1 MSASPDGALATY
13 ARILRSATYR
23 PLWLGQVVSNFGDT
37 LHYVALVVLLFRL
50 TGSGAVL
57 AALALAQIVAGLVLG
72 PFAGVLV
79 DRLDRRTALVAA
91 DLARAAL
98 ATMLAFTANAPLAF
112 GLAVALTA
120 AGVPFRPALQS
131 LLPSLVDEDDLLA
144 ANSVGWS
151 TEQGTQ
157 IVAAA
162 LAGALLLAWGAR
174 PVFLVNAASFAF
186 SAFMLCRL
194 PRQGRLE
201 QAVAPAP
208 AGAFWQDAREGLLY
222 AVRDAF
228 VGPLLLIQGL
238 AALATGGT
246 SALLVVLA
254 SRHLQLPPAG
264 FSWLLLTS
272 GAGALVGPFLLPRRL
287 GADPRLIFWPYVWRG
302 LGDILLALLTPFPI
316 ALFLF
321 FPYGLGTATGAVTY
335 NTVVQRR
342 VPDRVRGRVFA
353 TLDVVWATGE
363 IASIGLAG
371 LLVDHF
377 GIVAVYL
384 GGGVLLMLAGALGL
398 LLPGTGRSQP
408 RLAFASVNGS
418 LNEADPSPE

>member
-1 MSASPDGALATY
+1 MTASPERAFAPY
-13 ARILRSATYR
+13 VRIMRSRAYR
-23 PLWLGQVVSNFGDT
+23 PLWLGQVGSNFGDT

-57 AALALAQIVAGLVLG
+57 AALSLAQIVAGLMLG

-79 DRLDRRTALVAA
+79 DRLDRRRLMVVV
-91 DLARAAL
+91 DLARAGL
-98 ATMLAFTANAPLAF
+98 AAALAFTTSTPLAF
-112 GLAVALTA
+112 GLAVGLTA
-120 AGVPFRPALQS
+120 VGVPFRPALQS
-131 LLPSLVDEDDLLA
+131 LLPSLVAEDDLLA

-162 LAGALLLAWGAR
+162 LAGGLLLAWGTR
-174 PVFLVNAASFAF
+174 PAFLLNAASFGF
-186 SAFMLCRL
+186 SALLLVRL
-194 PRQGRLE
+194 PKQGRVE
-201 QAVAPAP
+201 PVEGQQPVA
-208 AGAFWQDAREGLLY
+208 GFWQEARAGLAY
-222 AVRDAF
+222 AVQNAF

-254 SRHLQLPPAG
+254 SRHLHLPPAG
-264 FSWLLLTS
+264 FSWLLLAI

-287 GADPRLIFWPYVWRG
+287 GADPRLVFWPYVWRG

-316 ALFLF
+316 ALFLLF
-321 FPYGLGTATGAVTY
+321 TYGLGTSTGAVTY
-335 NTVVQRR
+335 STMVQQRI
-342 VPDRVRGRVFA
+342 PDRLRGRVFA
-353 TLDVVWATGE
+353 TLDVVWATGD

-371 LLVDHF
+371 LLVDRT

-384 GGGVLLMLAGALGL
+384 GGGALLMLAGALGL
-398 LLPGTGRSQP
+398 LLPGTRVAPAAQ
-408 RLAFASVNGS
+408 R
-418 LNEADPSPE
+418 

>member
-1 MSASPDGALATY
+1 MEAFAPYL
-13 ARILRSATYR
+13 RILRSPTYR

-37 LHYVALVVLLFRL
+37 LHYVALVVLLFHL

-57 AALALAQIVAGLVLG
+57 AALSLAQIIVGLVFG

-79 DRLDRRTALVAA
+79 DRLDRRTLMIAA
-91 DLARAAL
+91 DLARVAL
-98 ATMLAFTANAPLAF
+98 ATCLAFTTSAPLAF

-131 LLPSLVDEDDLLA
+131 LLPSLVAEDDLLA

-157 IVAAA
+157 IIAAA
-162 LAGALLLAWGAR
+162 LAGGLLLAWGTTPA
-174 PVFLVNAASFAF
+174 FLVNAASFAF
-186 SAFMLCRL
+186 SALMLSRL
-194 PRQGRLE
+194 PRRAMRE
-201 QAVAPAP
+201 RTEEREP
-208 AGAFWQDAREGLLY
+208 AGGFWQEARQGLAY
-222 AVRDAF
+222 AGRDAF

-254 SRHLQLPPAG
+254 SRHLHLPAAS
-264 FSWLLLTS
+264 FSWLLLAI
-272 GAGALVGPFLLPRRL
+272 GAGALIGPFLLPRHV
-287 GADPRLIFWPYVWRG
+287 GADARLIFWPYIWRG

-316 ALFLF
+316 ALVLLF
-321 FPYGLGTATGAVTY
+321 TYGLGTSTGAVAY
-335 NTVVQRR
+335 STVLQRR
-342 VPDRVRGRVFA
+342 VPDHIRGRVFV

-371 LLVDHF
+371 LLVDRA
-377 GIVAVYL
+377 GIFAVYV
-384 GGGVLLMLAGALGL
+384 GGGVLLMLAGAFGL
-398 LLPGTGRSQP
+398 LVTGLRSD
-408 RLAFASVNGS
+408 G
-418 LNEADPSPE
+418 DPSGQ